1 MVVFSDSAELVMEQS
16 VMCIVVGGPQH
27 GLAWLRDTINPVPL
41 ALITDDGERCTPAA
55 RRCSGNRILLL
66 HPQATGEQFLTMLA
80 A

>member
-1 MVVFSDSAELVMEQS
+1 MQQNI
-16 VMCIVVGGPQH
+16 MCIIVGGPQH
-27 GLAWLRDTINPVPL
+27 GLAWLRRSDAEPSWPL

-55 RRCSGNRILLL
+55 SRRAGNRILLL